1 VQNRNAR
8 LIIPT
13 VLIFWLLSL
22 VVFTPRTPEWIEGL
36 FGFGFVLAIL
46 LLVFYLMAETGW
58 RALARNYPA
67 IVPFTGIWQTC
78 PTGHM
83 APVSVSDPE
92 YERRKGRFVGAL
104 RIGTTTEML
113 YLSTF
118 FSQIPLLKQF
128 FPPLQI
134 PWSAVT
140 QARLY
145 DAPGWVAPPSKP
157 GTLVQITYDP
167 GYTGKFVEIQV
178 GQPPVFI
185 QLPANLL
192 GDGVSRLPFRANGSV

>member
-36 FGFGFVLAIL
+36 FVFGFVLWIL

-58 RALARNYPA
+58 RALTRNYPA
-67 IVPFTGIWQTC
+67 VIPFPGIWQRC
-78 PTGHM
+78 ATGHM
-83 APVSVSDPE
+83 APVSVSDPD
-92 YERRKGRFVGAL
+92 YDRRKGRFVGTL
-104 RIGTTTEML
+104 RIGTTPESL

-118 FSQIPLLKQF
+118 FSQIPLLQRF

-140 QARLY
+140 QARIY
-145 DAPGWVAPPSKP
+145 DASGWVAPPSKP